1 MTNNFNN
8 YYNTS
13 TNDETYYYNNI
24 SLETNNQSIL
34 YNNNN
39 NYENVYYSQQ
49 QQQQLVNYNQNYYS
63 NFNNNYYYQTNPES
77 AETETDEEDEQDVI
91 EPIINK
97 NNNIDSI
104 ESKLKNE
111 SLWNKFNVHTTE
123 MILTKQG
130 RKMFPSLQY
139 TLNGLDINKKYL
151 IYIDMIQVVSNSWKY
166 QSNKWIKCQLSD
178 NNNNNELLQI
188 TSAHLHPDSPQTGSF
203 WMKNEILFSKLK
215 LTNNKL
221 ISNENNLLLN
231 SMHKYVPRLHVVCLN
246 DNINISN
253 KKPKLSSFDK
263 NDVKTFIFNQT
274 QFIAVTAYLNRTI
287 TDLKIEYNPFAKGF
301 RDLTNENN
309 NNSFRSTN
317 SSPIN
322 SPNINN
328 NNAKTS
334 TPKLNQQQ
342 QLGNNKITSPTA
354 TATMPTN
361 YYYNNNNQSIS
372 YNFDY
377 SNNSNYGFYLDY
389 SNYSGLDN
397 NTGNIS
403 TNYSVKRKYN
413 DDYFYNNNNQEGQ
426 DYYYDNY
433 LQESKSKHHCSNN
446 YNILNNN
453 NCYNYY

>member
-13 TNDETYYYNNI
+13 TNDETYYYNNTT
-24 SLETNNQSIL
+24 LETNNQSIL
-34 YNNNN
+34 YNNNY
-39 NYENVYYSQQ
+39 NYENVYYAQQ
-49 QQQQLVNYNQNYYS
+49 QHQQQLDNYNPNYYS
-63 NFNNNYYYQTNPES
+63 YSNDNNYYQTNPES
-77 AETETDEEDEQDVI
+77 EDEEDDQDVI
-91 EPIINK
+91 EPIIN

-104 ESKLKNE
+104 EAKLTNE

-166 QSNKWIKCQLSD
+166 QSNKWIKCQLID
-178 NNNNNELLQI
+178 NNNNESLEI

-221 ISNENNLLLN
+221 IANENNLLLN

-246 DNINISN
+246 DNITNIN

-309 NNSFRSTN
+309 NNNSFRSTN

-322 SPNINN
+322 SPNMNNN

-342 QLGNNKITSPTA
+342 QQLDNNKTSPVS
-354 TATMPTN
+354 MPTN
-361 YYYNNNNQSIS
+361 YYYYNYNNNQSIP
-372 YNFDY
+372 YNYDY
-377 SNNSNYGFYLDY
+377 SNNSNYGFYLD
-389 SNYSGLDN
+389 DC
-397 NTGNIS
+397 
-403 TNYSVKRKYN
+403 
-413 DDYFYNNNNQEGQ
+413 
-426 DYYYDNY
+426 YYDNA

-453 NCYNYY
+453 NNCYNYY